1 MHVDKTNFVAKVC
14 EYVFCGKLDTFIA
27 MKTKAT
33 LKNISEMLQ
42 ISISTV
48 SRALKDHPDIA
59 ESTKKKVRELAEMMD
74 YEPNAFAVY
83 LRTNNSKLLGL
94 IVPEISDYFY
104 HSFIASAEEEARSL
118 GYSLMILQS
127 GNHPET
133 EAANI
138 RLCKLNRVAGILIA
152 LSSGDAQDL
161 GPFERLEESGIPV
174 VFFDKVPDEKG
185 FSTVTVADEAAG
197 TMAAEAL
204 LRKPR
209 KKILAIFGESTLS
222 ITRKRQRAFTN
233 TCKKI
238 APKTPVKIIHAHNRQ
253 QAFDSTLQILSR
265 GEGTDGLFC
274 MSDEILS
281 GAMKAVHRL
290 QIDVP
295 AKLGIVC
302 ISNGFIPG
310 LFHPE
315 ITYVETSGAQL
326 GRRAFRAMLD
336 RIVHQSVPQE
346 DVLDARL
353 VEGASL

>member
-1 MHVDKTNFVAKVC
+1 
-14 EYVFCGKLDTFIA
+14 

-59 ESTKKKVRELAEMMD
+59 ESTKQKVRELAEMMD

-104 HSFIASAEEEARSL
+104 HAFIASAEEEARAL

-127 GNHPET
+127 GNNPET

-138 RLCKLNRVAGILIA
+138 RLCKLNRVAGILVA
-152 LSSGDAQDL
+152 LSRGDMEDL
-161 GPFERLEESGIPV
+161 RPFERLEESGIPV
-174 VFFDKVPDEKG
+174 VFFDKVPDGKG

-197 TMAAEAL
+197 IMAAEAL

-209 KKILAIFGESTLS
+209 KKILAIFGEPSLS
-222 ITRKRQRAFTN
+222 ITRKRQRSFTDA
-233 TCKKI
+233 CRSI
-238 APKTPVKIIHAHNRQ
+238 GPKTTLKVIHSSNRQ
-253 QAFDSTLQILSR
+253 QAFDGALQALSR
-265 GEGTDGLFC
+265 GDRVDGMFC
-274 MSDEILS
+274 MSDEILA

-290 QIDVP
+290 QVAVP
-295 AKLGIVC
+295 DDLGIVC

-326 GRRAFRAMLD
+326 GKRAFRAMLE
-336 RIVHQSVPQE
+336 RIVHQSPAQE
-346 DVLDARL
+346 EVLDARL